1 MRKYFISFK
10 KEERSYKDHLVDNFD
25 KDYFIDKSLDEVA
38 NATGL
43 TRSAIFMYE
52 TEERIPRDE
61 NKVALAKYFG
71 KSVQE
76 IFFESECHET

>member
-1 MRKYFISFK
+1 MARISGYGARLK
-10 KEERSYKDHLVDNFD
+10 ALRG
-25 KDYFIDKSLDEVA
+25 DKSLDEVA

-76 IFFESECHET
+76 IFFESECHDT

>member
-1 MRKYFISFK
+1 MARISGYGARLK
-10 KEERSYKDHLVDNFD
+10 ALRG
-25 KDYFIDKSLDEVA
+25 DKSLDEVA

-43 TRSAIFMYE
+43 TRSTIFMYE

-76 IFFESECHET
+76 IFFESECHDT

>member
-1 MRKYFISFK
+1 MARISGYGARLK
-10 KEERSYKDHLVDNFD
+10 ALRGE
-25 KDYFIDKSLDEVA
+25 KSLDEVA

-76 IFFESECHET
+76 IFFESECHDT

>member
-1 MRKYFISFK
+1 MARISGYGARLK
-10 KEERSYKDHLVDNFD
+10 ALRG
-25 KDYFIDKSLDEVA
+25 DKSLDEVA

-61 NKVALAKYFG
+61 NKVALANYFG

-76 IFFESECHET
+76 IFFESECHDT

>member
-1 MRKYFISFK
+1 MARISGYGARLK
-10 KEERSYKDHLVDNFD
+10 TLRG
-25 KDYFIDKSLDEVA
+25 DKSLDEVA

-61 NKVALAKYFG
+61 NKVALANYFG

-76 IFFESECHET
+76 IFFESECHDT

>member
-1 MRKYFISFK
+1 MARISGYGARLK
-10 KEERSYKDHLVDNFD
+10 ALRG
-25 KDYFIDKSLDEVA
+25 DKSLDEVA

>member
-1 MRKYFISFK
+1 MGRIVGYGKRLRDLRG
-10 KEERSYKDHLVDNFD
+10 E
-25 KDYFIDKSLDEVA
+25 KSLEEVA
-38 NATGL
+38 KATGL

-76 IFFESECHET
+76 LFFDMECHET